1 MCQALGLVLLCKL
14 LNLTLIATWKLG
26 IIIPEHLWICFIFI
40 YILIIHIPA
49 WSGQIPPFFVV
60 APVAYGSSQARD

>member
-40 YILIIHIPA
+40 YILH
-49 WSGQIPPFFVV
+49 
-60 APVAYGSSQARD
+60 PVLLLKIDAICMRTSPN